1 MEFQHL
7 GAVERDRLKQLQA
20 MQNEHLSCRWIDGDP
35 RVQHTYCGA
44 ETQQGSSYCAE
55 HHARAYCSRPL
66 KPIAIPKN
74 AFGARG

>member
-1 MEFQHL
+1 MTRKIAQL
-7 GAVERDRLKQLQA
+7 CTRLARLDRD
-20 MQNEHLSCRWIDGDP
+20 SCRWIDGDP
-35 RVQHTYCGA
+35 RAQHTYCSA
-44 ETQQGSSYCAE
+44 ETKQGSNYCAE